1 MRKFASPFSQALHAL
16 ALTCDDLLT
25 LVESKFARKS
35 THRLRAVPLSLS
47 PSSETRLVRRAWHKK
62 WPREILGARSTVLAP
77 RISRG
82 LFFFLAGFFRISLD
96 GLSDR
101 GSTRSLFMIEKS
113 DFEWFSLIER
123 NCFGSRTSKYAQNFT
138 QKIVQIQRKNQV
150 LFVYHVHKSLH
161 PASPSP
167 TSPSPHIRMSHVPVP
182 LLVTA
187 TFKGWKSKIPK

>member
-1 MRKFASPFSQALHAL
+1 MARKV
-16 ALTCDDLLT
+16 T
-25 LVESKFARKS
+25 VSKFNWS
-35 THRLRAVPLSLS
+35 FWTCESLFGCL
-47 PSSETRLVRRAWHKK
+47 E
-62 WPREILGARSTVLAP
+62 LGTVMVLIICCLTT

-82 LFFFLAGFFRISLD
+82 YFFLAGFFRISLD

-150 LFVYHVHKSLH
+150 LFVYHVLESNRRASPRPRISRSTSPRPQV
-161 PASPSP
+161 PASPRPTSSSTKFPSP
-167 TSPSPHIRMSHVPVP
+167 TSPSH
-182 LLVTA
+182 
-187 TFKGWKSKIPK
+187 F